1 MQPIRTKAQKTK
13 VLLATTIW
21 RTLRYRPPFRPSTG
35 SHAVSSFQLTFRL
48 LCLLTDCPS
57 AIGVPC
63 GSLTASCDAHVCFPA
78 SPGSWC
84 AASPPRHAEALVSR
98 FASCPAFVLAEPGAL
113 PGYSRLLSM
122 RNRWIYV
129 MRRTGNWRTSG
140 CVAPSSPCIPP
151 TIHLRGVSSPA
162 YSVRPACPPLDGGRG
177 GQVGPHLRLRL
188 PQGRLADETFAI
200 GYPSPLPSWVPPEA
214 GRQDFD
220 LI

>member
-1 MQPIRTKAQKTK
+1 MIAHTGQRFPTLEA
-13 VLLATTIW
+13 VLPL
-21 RTLRYRPPFRPSTG
+21 PFGDPVG
-35 SHAVSSFQLTFRL
+35 PLTFPAFDGPASTRGIFP
-48 LCLLTDCPS
+48 TDFSSTMPSADCPS

-113 PGYSRLLSM
+113 PGYSRLLSV

-200 GYPSPLPSWVPPEA
+200 GYPSPLPSWV
-214 GRQDFD
+214 RT
-220 LI
+220 LT